1 MENNIDEEYLQKNN
15 YRNNVEKSLYVLKD
29 MQQSLRPNSVG
40 YISMENVFNYIEFL
54 ENKLRIKELKTNE

>member
-1 MENNIDEEYLQKNN
+1 MENNINEVYLQKNN

-40 YISMENVFNYIEFL
+40 YISIENVFNYIEFL
-54 ENKLRIKELKTNE
+54 ENKLKIKELKTNE